1 MNILIIGCGKVG
13 SRLAVLMSRL
23 GHDVSIIDESSRPF
37 ESLPS
42 DFRGITIQGIAIDE
56 DVLRQAGI
64 EGCDAIAAVTQDD
77 NINIMV
83 CQIASEIFEVPTV
96 LARVYDPI
104 REAIFSQ
111 FNIKTICPTDLT
123 VSSIYSILSE
133 GAHSRHIPFGDSF
146 LDYTIVPVKDAYVG
160 QPICAGELSSGQKM
174 LFGVARDS
182 SLIALASQSDY
193 VLEQGDSFVYVT
205 KTDGYGIDV

>member
-13 SRLAVLMSRL
+13 SRLAGLMSRL

-37 ESLPS
+37 ETLPS
-42 DFRGITIQGIAIDE
+42 DFRGITIQGVAIDE

-83 CQIASEIFEVPTV
+83 CQIASELFHVPTV

-146 LDYTIVPVKDAYVG
+146 LDYTMVPVKDSLVG
-160 QPICAGELSSGQKM
+160 KPISYGEPTTGEKM
-174 LFGVARDS
+174 LFGVMKDT
-182 SLIALASQSDY
+182 SLVALASQKDY
-193 VLEQGDSFVYVT
+193 ILRQGDCLVYVT
-205 KTDGYGIDV
+205 KTDGYGIDI